1 MSRDVFR
8 VSCSVNGPHAT
19 RNTAG
24 ATVQTPHASR
34 LTPHLHAFTLIELM
48 IVVAIMGVVMAVG
61 VPAFVRA
68 RHNTGI
74 RKAVTALMEACHEAR
89 ANAILRGMPME
100 VVIIAEDGRVE
111 VRPAGAVKQTEAQPG
126 EETSAGPAEPAP
138 AALKASP
145 VRHIPEDVAIEL
157 LDVNFINQMEFPE
170 AHVRF
175 YPNGTS
181 DEFTLIFLWNQRQR
195 AKISLEVV
203 TGLAEVDYL

>member
-1 MSRDVFR
+1 MFR
-8 VSCSVNGPHAT
+8 ASCSVNGAHAT
-19 RNTAG
+19 RNTAD
-24 ATVQTPHASR
+24 ARLQTPRAARRTHHR
-34 LTPHLHAFTLIELM
+34 HAFTLIELM

-89 ANAILRGMPME
+89 ANAILRGVAME

-111 VRPAGAVKQTEAQPG
+111 VRPAGAVKRTEGQPG
-126 EETSAGPAEPAP
+126 EETSAGPAEAAP